1 MVNKLKKVLL
11 GLVVSVIFLLLFLFI
26 FDKFNVLISIF
37 KALSSSQ
44 NFQSDK
50 FFKLLKIIFKILF
63 YQFIGMFIFYVWYKW
78 RKKLKKI
85 YKFLIDIGVMSLT
98 SLIVAYIL
106 VSYSNL
112 YHVLQIQFYT
122 TTETA
127 RALNTSIGFNIKY
140 FIFVIPLLFIYISF
154 HSIRKFIKTEKISFL
169 KELSWF
175 YLNIV
180 LLATPIFSPMRLVLR
195 ITVISIFLFRYI
207 LYLITYLIN
216 KFSKMKKNLFKYI
229 NIFEK
234 YIIHILI
241 ILFFTSIISVF
252 LNLLIIYGFSLY
264 DVEILR
270 ESHTLFIGCLISLI
284 FYSLYILYR
293 IAPFVSNY
301 ISQIKDFSLKTVRI
315 SLISLFA
322 VIVSILTLSS
332 NNVYDEKLDM
342 VYVDGDIYT
351 DKNGKNYII
360 KDLKVNKY
368 EVNNGMFK
376 EFLKDTGKKIELIYK
391 YLPNKSSAM
400 CENIDAMEYCNW
412 LSKKRGLE
420 PAYELVRNVYQ
431 LNEKKNGFRL
441 PTVKEWRYIA
451 GGGIK
456 SNEDFKYSGSDNIE
470 EVGWYH
476 ENYQIIPQKSGLK
489 KPNGLGIY
497 DMSGNVAE
505 WCHKN
510 NDNDRTKEP
519 ILGGN
524 IISKKEECEINN
536 IEYGNFLHKHGI
548 RLVRTDN

>member
-11 GLVVSVIFLLLFLFI
+11 GLVVSVIFFLFFLFI
-26 FDKFNVLISIF
+26 FDKFTVLISIL
-37 KALSSSQ
+37 KAFSSSQ

-50 FFKLLKIIFKILF
+50 FIKLLEIIFKILLF
-63 YQFIGMFIFYVWYKW
+63 QFIGMFIFYSCYRW

-85 YKFLIDIGVMSLT
+85 YKFLIDLGGMGLT
-98 SLIVAYIL
+98 SLVMSYL
-106 VSYSNL
+106 FLSYSNL
-112 YHVLQIQFYT
+112 YHVLQIKFYT

-127 RALNTSIGFNIKY
+127 RALNTSIDFDIKY
-140 FIFVIPLLFIYISF
+140 FIFLIPLMATYLLF
-154 HSIRKFIKTEKISFL
+154 HSIRKIIKRKKISFL
-169 KELSWF
+169 KETSWLYINF
-175 YLNIV
+175 V
-180 LLATPIFSPMRLVLR
+180 LFVVANKFEVRTAI
-195 ITVISIFLFRYI
+195 ISIFLVRYI
-207 LYLITYLIN
+207 LYLINYLIN
-216 KFSKMKKNLFKYI
+216 KVSKTKKNFFKYL
-229 NIFEK
+229 NFFEK
-234 YIIHILI
+234 YIIHFLVIS
-241 ILFFTSIISVF
+241 FFTSIISTF
-252 LNLLIIYGFSLY
+252 LNLLIIHEFRLY
-264 DVEILR
+264 DVEILK
-270 ESHTLFIGCLISLI
+270 EYHTLKIGLIVCLVI
-284 FYSLYILYR
+284 YSFYILYR

-301 ISQIKDFSLKTVRI
+301 ISKIKDFNLKTVRI

-322 VIVSILTLSS
+322 TVVLILTLSS
-332 NNVYDEKLDM
+332 NNGYDEKLDM

-351 DKNGKNYII
+351 DKNGKNHII
-360 KDLKVNKY
+360 KDLKVNRY
-368 EVNNGMFK
+368 EVNNGMYK

-412 LSKKRGLE
+412 LSKKMGLE

-431 LNEKKNGFRL
+431 LNENKNGFRL

-456 SNEDFKYSGSDNIE
+456 SNDDFKYSGSDNIN

-476 ENYQIIPQKSGLK
+476 GNYQIIPQESGLK
-489 KPNGLGIY
+489 KSNKLGIY

-505 WCHKN
+505 WCHEN
-510 NDNDRTKEP
+510 NDSDRTEEP